1 MDPYERTCL
10 QLVSVIRRNEEKDKT
25 NTFPYSSKTNSTL
38 QEKKFIPLYAERLH
52 FLVKRTW
59 WLVTKSYEHYTSK
72 QGKFQKEF
80 VVMNQKSY
88 QKATSPVERDFFKLL
103 NNSNFG
109 IDCRNN
115 IDNCIIEP
123 AYDDISEISYIKK
136 FTSVYNNDEF
146 RDSFSP
152 RHMREDVMQ
161 TFQQK
166 TLFLDK
172 KDPTYEARKQYL
184 NAIDSFEKSKNKR
197 KRKLYHIDKKT
208 EKFSDLR
215 KTKMTLEFK
224 NRESAS
230 IQMFAVTM

>member
-1 MDPYERTCL
+1 
-10 QLVSVIRRNEEKDKT
+10 
-25 NTFPYSSKTNSTL
+25 
-38 QEKKFIPLYAERLH
+38 
-52 FLVKRTW
+52 
-59 WLVTKSYEHYTSK
+59 
-72 QGKFQKEF
+72 
-80 VVMNQKSY
+80 MNQKSF

-123 AYDDISEISYIKK
+123 AYDDISEISHIKK

-146 RDSFSP
+146 RDSFLP
-152 RHMREDVMQ
+152 RHMREEVMQ

-208 EKFSDLR
+208 EKLSDLR

-230 IQMFAVTM
+230 IQMLAVKKRHYVKVSTRFMSGKL